1 MTDDEMHRLRRE
13 LVESFTEAQVAVLR
27 AVRAELS
34 SRRWQVMLEIDAAQ
48 EDLRSALHQSGSP
61 ESTRRLASVQVR
73 LQRAH
78 EQLARIPEDVIP
90 AF

>member
-1 MTDDEMHRLRRE
+1 MTDDEIHRLRRE
-13 LVESFTEAQVAVLR
+13 LSESFTEAQVAVLR
-27 AVRAELS
+27 VLRAELS
-34 SRRWQVMLEIDAAQ
+34 TRRWQVMLEIDAAQ
-48 EDLRSALHQSGSP
+48 EDLRSALRQPGSA
-61 ESTRRLASVQVR
+61 EAARRLGSVQVR